1 VPQKVCLDSENFV
14 KHVMN
19 VTIAI
24 AAGENG
30 NPDPWHLG
38 RGNFDATRINIFVT
52 GPGIGARIP
61 ALPFNGSIV
70 FIFHA
75 TGMTC
80 MAASVVRD
88 IMTKEIVM
96 IDGTDTALEGAKL
109 MAEKGISSLFVVRD
123 AVPVGIVTERDF
135 VKKVCAK
142 DIPISSIKVFDIMS
156 KILTTADPE
165 TPIEVAVQRMVN
177 HKIRRLP
184 IMEGGKI
191 VGIITVTDLAKHLRT
206 TLLLEGALSD
216 SNSFDDMI
224 ATMDHEKH

>member
-1 VPQKVCLDSENFV
+1 MKD
-14 KHVMN
+14 
-19 VTIAI
+19 
-24 AAGENG
+24 
-30 NPDPWHLG
+30 
-38 RGNFDATRINIFVT
+38 RIDGFH
-52 GPGIGARIP
+52 
-61 ALPFNGSIV
+61 GSIV

-75 TGMTC
+75 VPMHG

-96 IDGTDTALEGAKL
+96 IDGTETALEGAKL
-109 MAEKGISSLFVVRD
+109 MTEKGISSLFVVKD

-135 VKKVCAK
+135 IKKVCAK
-142 DIPISSIKVFDIMS
+142 DVPISKIRIFDIMS
-156 KILTTADPE
+156 KILTTAEPE

-184 IMEGGKI
+184 IIEGGKI